1 MLRILPSFTAIMPA
15 DPCSCFAP
23 SSVTRVIEGVG
34 VFDVQVR
41 TTTRSRAAAASRT
54 HHPLDGSSAAA

>member
-15 DPCSCFAP
+15 DPRPCHAP

-41 TTTRSRAAAASRT
+41 TTMRSRAAVVSRT
-54 HHPLDGSSAAA
+54 HHPIEGSSAAA